1 MVTNQALELLKQF
14 EGYSPTA
21 YQDSAGIWTIGCG
34 TIKWADGRPVKQGD
48 TITEPEAATALRRH
62 ADGDAQA
69 VDSQTAYLDLNQN
82 QKDALVSFTYNLG
95 RGGLKQLT
103 KNGTRT
109 AEEIAAAI
117 PLYNKAGGRVIR
129 GLQNRRAKEA
139 ELFSQSLREG
149 SSPVSPQANPLTP
162 QGTQQSSSTPSRG
175 SSSSS
180 REPSRGNPQ
189 LEAVAQKLIHQNFK
203 NGGIVKLKCM
213 KDGGIV

>member
-1 MVTNQALELLKQF
+1 MVSDQALELLKQF

-21 YQDSAGIWTIGCG
+21 YQDSAGIWTIGYG

-95 RGGLKQLT
+95 RGGLRQLT

-117 PLYNKAGGRVIR
+117 PLYNKAGGKVIQ
-129 GLQNRRAKEA
+129 GLVNRREKEA
-139 ELFSQSLREG
+139 ALFSQGLGELS
-149 SSPVSPQANPLTP
+149 
-162 QGTQQSSSTPSRG
+162 
-175 SSSSS
+175 
-180 REPSRGNPQ
+180 
-189 LEAVAQKLIHQNFK
+189 LIH
-203 NGGIVKLKCM
+203 I
-213 KDGGIV
+213 